1 MAHVYSPEV
10 QAVIDAAEA
19 GDCCEACGAP
29 SWDRHY
35 DECPE
40 HPDNEGEA

>member
-1 MAHVYSPEV
+1 MSYSAEA
-10 QAVIDAAEA
+10 QRLIDAVVA

-29 SWDRHY
+29 SWDQHF
-35 DECPE
+35 DECPL